1 MLTSACLAGSTP
13 LHQELDNIVADFI
26 GKEAAITFGMGFA
39 TNSLVIPVL
48 VGKGCLIISD
58 SLNHASVVA
67 GTRGSGAKVKVRT
80 LQSTAC
86 ELRDTKRHKGDGCGH
101 VLFANFHEI
110 LNWIVL
116 YDMHSPTFPP
126 LLLCQISHITVSI
139 GHNCLKMSAGQQEYS
154 GLEAI
159 ANVHST
165 QQHTCIAV
173 LLCMLHAENAI

>member
-1 MLTSACLAGSTP
+1 MLTSACLTGSTP

-80 LQSTAC
+80 LQSTA
-86 ELRDTKRHKGDGCGH
+86 
-101 VLFANFHEI
+101 
-110 LNWIVL
+110 
-116 YDMHSPTFPP
+116 
-126 LLLCQISHITVSI
+126 
-139 GHNCLKMSAGQQEYS
+139 
-154 GLEAI
+154 
-159 ANVHST
+159 
-165 QQHTCIAV
+165 
-173 LLCMLHAENAI
+173 